1 MTYEESLKYIR
12 DTAAFGSKLGLDNIR
27 NLMSLLGDP
36 QKDMRIIH
44 IAGTNGKGSVAAY
57 LLSILQT
64 GGYRVGFYTS
74 PELFRFSERIRIG
87 DEEISPE
94 DTARYASMVKKQA
107 DRMSEEGVGHPTEFE
122 LVLAM
127 ALCYFRD
134 KGTDIVILEVG
145 LGGRLDA
152 TNVIERSELSVITR
166 IGYDHMQYLGNTLE
180 AIAAEKAA
188 IIKPGGRVIVWPAGD
203 SVMRVFRDECSAK
216 GAKLHIAERP
226 EAGAASMEKGQCF
239 SLCGKEYSICM
250 AGLYE
255 ADNAALA
262 IQASDILRERFDRI
276 SDETVSD
283 GIARTVWPGRFE
295 ILSTSPLIIADGA
308 HNTDGAEALATCLER
323 YFGVK
328 KVRLC
333 MGILKDKQYRE
344 MLEVLLPYAASAIAV
359 EVPNP
364 RSLKAEELKEEILS
378 VRPELVVRTAER
390 VEDVINE
397 IKKPRQDAVADII
410 CGSLYLVGPV
420 RDQIIKM
427 ISASH
432 PPRDM
437 GI

>member
-1 MTYEESLKYIR
+1 
-12 DTAAFGSKLGLDNIR
+12 
-27 NLMSLLGDP
+27 
-36 QKDMRIIH
+36 
-44 IAGTNGKGSVAAY
+44 
-57 LLSILQT
+57 
-64 GGYRVGFYTS
+64 
-74 PELFRFSERIRIG
+74 
-87 DEEISPE
+87 
-94 DTARYASMVKKQA
+94 
-107 DRMSEEGVGHPTEFE
+107 
-122 LVLAM
+122 
-127 ALCYFRD
+127 
-134 KGTDIVILEVG
+134 
-145 LGGRLDA
+145 
-152 TNVIERSELSVITR
+152 
-166 IGYDHMQYLGNTLE
+166 
-180 AIAAEKAA
+180 
-188 IIKPGGRVIVWPAGD
+188 
-203 SVMRVFRDECSAK
+203 
-216 GAKLHIAERP
+216 
-226 EAGAASMEKGQCF
+226 MEKGQCF

-333 MGILKDKQYRE
+333 MGILRDKQYRE
-344 MLEVLLPYAASAIAV
+344 MLRVLLPYAASVIAV